1 MSEANDWEHFSLL
14 GVKVVYRGL
23 RDTIRLA
30 KGPGEVVGVIQ
41 AFAKAAT
48 WKPDGRPAEDRD
60 HVLRLNGVT
69 HVLGLRTGEMF
80 VPVEIYRDGSYDKL
94 PDFVTQPGWVVMDAG
109 ANSGVFSVQQA
120 RRGARVY
127 SFEPNPDCFRR
138 LCKAVAAN
146 GVDHLVTASNC
157 ALGSRPGRATLS
169 VPQGV
174 TTMGSIRPAWSTGG
188 GAGDVSV
195 ELETIDGAIGRHG
208 IARVDLLKIDVEGF
222 EIDVLEGAAP
232 ALDRV
237 DRVVVEYHSMD
248 LGRQVHD
255 LLSARGLVPV
265 LDQPLYRGDEN
276 KFKGVGRG
284 VLFATR
290 KPTGTAIGRPS

>member
-1 MSEANDWEHFSLL
+1 MSEANDWEQFSLL

-48 WKPDGRPAEDRD
+48 FKPTGGPPEARD

-80 VPVEIYRDGSYDKL
+80 TPVEIYQDAVYDKL
-94 PDFVTQPGWVVMDAG
+94 PDFVTQPGWVVMDVG
-109 ANSGVFSVQQA
+109 ANAGVFSVQQA

-138 LCKAVAAN
+138 LRKAVAAN

-157 ALGSRPGRATLS
+157 ALGSRPGTAKLS

-174 TTMGSIRPAWSTGG
+174 TTMGSIRPEWTP
-188 GAGDVSV
+188 GDGEDDVTV
-195 ELETIDGAIGRHG
+195 ELETVDGAIRRSG
-208 IARVDLLKIDVEGF
+208 IGRVDLLKIDVEGL
-222 EIDVLEGAAP
+222 EIDVLGGAAESL
-232 ALDRV
+232 ARV
-237 DRVVVEYHSMD
+237 DRVVIEYHSME
-248 LGRQVHD
+248 LGRLVHD
-255 LLSARGLVPV
+255 VLSGHGLVPV
-265 LDQPLYRGDEN
+265 LDEPLYRGDEN

-284 VLFATR
+284 VLFASR
-290 KPTGTAIGRPS
+290 RPGASGIARPS